1 LTGRS
6 TAPVLRPALK
16 PVALSL
22 QLDLLGGTGQL
33 TGGATTASGTNVYF
47 SQLFAERN
55 SFNAKTNPAPQAGS
69 HAFLVTQVPQQT
81 LIGGGQASVTTS
93 GTVRIQGHWSN
104 LNTFGLSTTIF
115 QYGFDGGN
123 VPFYLSYFNG
133 TEIIIG
139 LPHVG
144 VEPSDING
152 ELWWVRSGAN
162 AFTNRLQFSPA
173 AQ

>member
-1 LTGRS
+1 GRS
-6 TAPVLRPALK
+6 TAPVLRPSLA

-33 TGGATTASGTNVYF
+33 TGNATTASGTNLYL

-69 HAFLVTQVPQQT
+69 RAFLVTRVPEQV
-81 LIGGGQASVTTS
+81 LIGRGLATIATA
-93 GTVRIQGHWSN
+93 GTVRIQGQWSN
-104 LNTFGLSTTIF
+104 LNTFGLSSTIF

-139 LPHVG
+139 LPHFG
-144 VEPSDING
+144 VDPS
-152 ELWWVRSGAN
+152 
-162 AFTNRLQFSPA
+162 
-173 AQ
+173 